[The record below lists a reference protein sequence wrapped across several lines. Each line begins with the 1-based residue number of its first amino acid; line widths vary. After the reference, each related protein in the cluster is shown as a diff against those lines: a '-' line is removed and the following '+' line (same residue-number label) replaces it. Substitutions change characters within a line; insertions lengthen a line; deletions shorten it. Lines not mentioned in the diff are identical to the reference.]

1 MMIAYADNHIEAA
14 NSLLDKIESIILF
27 PLMTLMMAI
36 ALLLF
41 LFGAFELVLGASD
54 ETARSKGKSH
64 MLWGIVGML
73 VMISA
78 FAILNIAL
86 GTFGI

>member
-1 MMIAYADNHIEAA
+1 MIAYADNHTEAA

-27 PLMTLMMAI
+27 PLMTLMVAV
-36 ALLLF
+36 ALLSF
-41 LFGAFELVLGASD
+41 LYGAFEFVLGAGD
-54 ETARSKGKSH
+54 ETARSKGKTH

-78 FAILNIAL
+78 FAILNIAT